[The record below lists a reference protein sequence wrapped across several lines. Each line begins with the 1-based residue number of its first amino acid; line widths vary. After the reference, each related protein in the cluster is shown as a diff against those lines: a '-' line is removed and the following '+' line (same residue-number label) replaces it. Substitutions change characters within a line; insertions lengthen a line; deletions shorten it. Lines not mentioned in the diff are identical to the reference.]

1 MSVSLHSNQALQ
13 ATTLI
18 GRSVYVPSNSVE
30 FKNNDAVNVLLS
42 LEQDSSHVALYLENA
57 AGDTVFCK
65 RIGCLEAGEVTV
77 EFNPLEEDEESFSND
92 SYLLRAE
99 AEINQQ
105 LYLVDT
111 YIKACVESVKLSENM
126 QEPILNLKNGKT
138 IQLSKVRII
147 L

>member
-18 GRSVYVPSNSVE
+18 GRSVYVPSNSVD
-30 FKNNDAVNVLLS
+30 FKNSDTINVLLS
-42 LEQDSSHVALYLENA
+42 LEQDCSNVALYLENA
-57 AGDTVFCK
+57 AGVTVFCK

-77 EFNPLEEDEESFSND
+77 EFDPLEGDELNND
-92 SYLLRAE
+92 TYLLRAE

>member
-18 GRSVYVPSNSVE
+18 GRSVYVPSNSVD
-30 FKNNDAVNVLLS
+30 FKNSDTINVLLS
-42 LEQDSSHVALYLENA
+42 LEQDCSSVALYLENA
-57 AGDTVFCK
+57 AGVTVFCK

-77 EFNPLEEDEESFSND
+77 EFDPLEGDELNFNND

-99 AEINQQ
+99 VEINQQ

-126 QEPILNLKNGKT
+126 QEPILNLKNGKH